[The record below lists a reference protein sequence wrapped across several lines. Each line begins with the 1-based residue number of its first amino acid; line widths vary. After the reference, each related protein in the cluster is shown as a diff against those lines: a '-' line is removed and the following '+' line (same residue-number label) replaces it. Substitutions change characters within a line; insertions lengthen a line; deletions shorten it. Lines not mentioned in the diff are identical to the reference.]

1 GKFDRLP
8 RTTARFTSARLDGYG
23 LCCSLPTRPRA
34 QASYPVLVHRHTLL
48 LHASFRPRL
57 ATTPLRFANPSPPS
71 GWIRDSHPQTV
82 EHARHTMTGG
92 ANPCGFR
99 TPLGN
104 RCAIPTFPPPRRLLD
119 CFLNSNPERSFPPP
133 PAQAFFRLILR
144 LEKTGFKSLFSSRV
158 SIKDSLDTR
167 DRLQSLPPSSPR
179 SPVHCEVRFRI
190 AKPGAGVVLGYLW
203 FVTRPPQAVPRRK
216 SSQGAIRR
224 PAESGTLR
232 STAPRRT
239 TTFCWRSSKPA
250 SPCAE
255 PK

>member
-1 GKFDRLP
+1 RLP

-92 ANPCGFR
+92 AKPCGFR
-99 TPLGN
+99 TPPGN
-104 RCAIPTFPPPRRLLD
+104 RCAIPTFPPPPRLLD

-144 LEKTGFKSLFSSRV
+144 LEKTNISRV
-158 SIKDSLDTR
+158 HPPSAASFARRVAMGRGDLASPSL
-167 DRLQSLPPSSPR
+167 LAPLPPIYRHVASAFQGSSSCP
-179 SPVHCEVRFRI
+179 I
-190 AKPGAGVVLGYLW
+190 A
-203 FVTRPPQAVPRRK
+203 
-216 SSQGAIRR
+216 
-224 PAESGTLR
+224 
-232 STAPRRT
+232 
-239 TTFCWRSSKPA
+239 A
-250 SPCAE
+250 SLTE
-255 PK
+255 RL

>member
-1 GKFDRLP
+1 MQQTSRGKFDRLP

-92 ANPCGFR
+92 AKPCGFR

-144 LEKTGFKSLFSSRV
+144 LEKTTDSRWVLVDCANNRDPQLATPAGLSAGDSAERVGFRQ
-158 SIKDSLDTR
+158 R
-167 DRLQSLPPSSPR
+167 
-179 SPVHCEVRFRI
+179 
-190 AKPGAGVVLGYLW
+190 
-203 FVTRPPQAVPRRK
+203 
-216 SSQGAIRR
+216 
-224 PAESGTLR
+224 
-232 STAPRRT
+232 
-239 TTFCWRSSKPA
+239 
-250 SPCAE
+250 
-255 PK
+255 